1 MNNKLDY
8 LSSLIHIRNYMSMVV
23 NSNFK
28 YIEKKD
34 INDLY
39 SKLPSLDKKII
50 KLILEEDYEDK

>member
-50 KLILEEDYEDK
+50 KLILEEDYDDK

>member
-1 MNNKLDY
+1 
-8 LSSLIHIRNYMSMVV
+8 MSMVV

-50 KLILEEDYEDK
+50 KLILEEDYDDK